1 MWRGRRAQL
10 GRLRVSS
17 ISPTSTNVAVAEEI
31 YFRSGIRPKRRRETL
46 MRTPPI
52 FVLMAV
58 SVPASAL
65 TAVPVH
71 AQDIDGAKD
80 HPMFSR
86 MPGYVITNYDTQDFG
101 AHEFRTY
108 PETRVEGHYWN
119 ISYEVKEGA
128 TKAGPLQIGRNYTG
142 LIVKRGGQRL
152 MEELDSGGG
161 YTVARLPL
169 SDGRSLWLE
178 LSVSNSGEMYD
189 LTVIEEAGLKQ
200 EVECS
205 ATELANA
212 LNANGSRA

>member
-1 MWRGRRAQL
+1 M
-10 GRLRVSS
+10 
-17 ISPTSTNVAVAEEI
+17 
-31 YFRSGIRPKRRRETL
+31 
-46 MRTPPI
+46 PPI
-52 FVLMAV
+52 FVLLSV

-65 TAVPVH
+65 SASLPFHV
-71 AQDIDGAKD
+71 QDIDGSKD

-86 MPGYVITNYDTQDFG
+86 MPGYVITSYDAQDFG

-108 PETRVEGHYWN
+108 PEKRVEGHYWN
-119 ISYEVKEGA
+119 ISYEIREGA

-169 SDGRSLWLE
+169 ADGRSVWLE

-200 EVECS
+200 DVEFT
-205 ATELANA
+205 AAE
-212 LNANGSRA
+212 R

>member
-1 MWRGRRAQL
+1 M
-10 GRLRVSS
+10 
-17 ISPTSTNVAVAEEI
+17 IIAVAEEI
-31 YFRSGIRPKRRRETL
+31 YSRSRIRPKRRRETL

-65 TAVPVH
+65 TASVRLH

-108 PETRVEGHYWN
+108 PEKRVEGHYWN

-142 LIVKRGGQRL
+142 LVVKRGGQRL

-200 EVECS
+200 EVES
-205 ATELANA
+205 TEE
-212 LNANGSRA
+212 GRAQNRRVELVKR